1 MESNNKILYS
11 ILRLLLIFA
20 IIISLLGFCRDFK
33 NTFEYGGIDFR
44 ANSVAAKLLIEG
56 EDPYHF
62 KWSQN
67 KSDTLL
73 DPNDY
78 PNKPVSR
85 VTSLPTV
92 FLIYMPISK
101 LPYKVQRVIWF
112 IFQWVL
118 LLLSIILFSKSSN
131 SKVKS
136 KMIWIIGLLLISGT
150 PFWRLHVERGQAY
163 IIYVFLI
170 SFAYWLSFKT
180 FKYIHILSGFFIGLT
195 ASYKPTVLFMIIP
208 MIIYRK
214 WKFFIGTVVGI
225 FSGIASSFIIAD
237 ISIWKK
243 YISAIQFYGN
253 NPDTF
258 RIDWG
263 NTYKEVYPNQI
274 IEGWKNLSS
283 ALFIPT
289 TDSSIQ
295 GIFFKFLKVKLYPN
309 VLIIS
314 LFLTLLFIS
323 IILYRFYIKNLS
335 TSMLFLIGIVIV
347 FVSEFFQPSERYTYY
362 DVLWFIP
369 LSLIVINSEPLIS
382 LLNPL
387 VILFFIGVFFSISIP
402 FVPGGVL
409 ISDYAILTYAI
420 VATSFLL
427 KKRWQSEN
435 AILLG
440 NKH

>member
-1 MESNNKILYS
+1 
-11 ILRLLLIFA
+11 
-20 IIISLLGFCRDFK
+20 
-33 NTFEYGGIDFR
+33 
-44 ANSVAAKLLIEG
+44 
-56 EDPYHF
+56 
-62 KWSQN
+62 
-67 KSDTLL
+67 
-73 DPNDY
+73 
-78 PNKPVSR
+78 
-85 VTSLPTV
+85 
-92 FLIYMPISK
+92 
-101 LPYKVQRVIWF
+101 
-112 IFQWVL
+112 
-118 LLLSIILFSKSSN
+118 
-131 SKVKS
+131 
-136 KMIWIIGLLLISGT
+136 
-150 PFWRLHVERGQAY
+150 
-163 IIYVFLI
+163 
-170 SFAYWLSFKT
+170 
-180 FKYIHILSGFFIGLT
+180 
-195 ASYKPTVLFMIIP
+195 MIIP

-214 WKFFIGTVVGI
+214 LKFFIGTIVCI

-263 NTYKEVYPNQI
+263 NTYRVLYPNQI
-274 IEGWKNLSS
+274 IESWKNLSS
-283 ALFIPT
+283 VLSIPT

-314 LFLTLLFIS
+314 LFLTLLLIS
-323 IILYRFYIKNLS
+323 IILYRFYMKNLS

-347 FVSEFFQPSERYTYY
+347 FISEFFQPAERFTYY
-362 DVLWFIP
+362 DVIWFIP

-387 VILFFIGVFFSISIP
+387 VILLLIGLFFSISIP
-402 FVPGGVL
+402 FAPGGIL
-409 ISDYAILTYAI
+409 ISDYAILTYVI

-435 AILLG
+435 RVLLR